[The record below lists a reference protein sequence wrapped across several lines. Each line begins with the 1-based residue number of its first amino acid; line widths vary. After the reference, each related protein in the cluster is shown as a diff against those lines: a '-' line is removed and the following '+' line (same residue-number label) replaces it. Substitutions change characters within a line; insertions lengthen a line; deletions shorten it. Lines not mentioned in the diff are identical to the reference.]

1 MNFCLIGLTSF
12 SALESSLKRNDHNCH
27 SFLNDSLFRNF
38 DYSSL
43 ISHDFVEKYRNSDF
57 SIIDYSLCLNVAYSN
72 TKKFNNLLQKLVY
85 YMYSVK
91 PSSKIYISFL
101 NFGKNFK
108 YLNQKP
114 SDLEACFCSPFGLPF
129 NNVTSRSESE
139 HLKSLLD
146 NEFASFSDNS
156 LDKIS
161 KNLKSKEGYE
171 LIVNV

>member
-12 SALESSLKRNDHNCH
+12 SALESLLKQNGHNCY

-38 DYSSL
+38 DYNAL
-43 ISHDFVEKYRNSDF
+43 ISQDFIEKYRNSDF
-57 SIIDYSLCLNVAYSN
+57 AIIDYSLCLNLAYSN
-72 TKKFNNLLQKLVY
+72 TKKFNNLLQKLIY
-85 YMYSVK
+85 YMYSAK
-91 PSSKIYISFL
+91 PASKIYISFL
-101 NFGKNFK
+101 NFEKNFK

-114 SDLEACFCSPFGLPF
+114 SDLEVSFCSSFGLPF
-129 NNVTSRSESE
+129 NNVISRSESE

-146 NEFASFSDNS
+146 NEFTSFNDNS